1 MNSSVCLLKTIEKFR
16 TELDI
21 QVNVDYIIYYKV
33 NDLLLGSNRH
43 GIQEIDHLNTMVFL
57 RVNDFLTQSVSRKY

>member
-43 GIQEIDHLNTMVFL
+43 GIREIDYLNTMVLF
-57 RVNDFLTQSVSRKY
+57 VTDFLTQSVSRKY

>member
-43 GIQEIDHLNTMVFL
+43 GLQEIDHLNTMVLF
-57 RVNDFLTQSVSRKY
+57 VTDFLTQSVSRKY